1 MHGRCQGGAYAYF
14 SAGGVSEECERG
26 LSAVPGRVAAGALCL
41 ECDRERACDECVYV
55 FLCVRARAVLPYTL
69 CDKMH
74 ACMHA
79 IGVGYAAGILQH
91 GDGNAGFKSC
101 SDGNGRG

>member
-1 MHGRCQGGAYAYF
+1 MSEDYLPYQVAWRPARCF
-14 SAGGVSEECERG
+14 
-26 LSAVPGRVAAGALCL
+26 LSVIANVHAMSVCM
-41 ECDRERACDECVYV
+41 CVCVYARV
-55 FLCVRARAVLPYTL
+55 LCFLTPCVTR
-69 CDKMH
+69 
-74 ACMHA
+74 CMHA